1 MVAASYGAVYGAL
14 LAHATRY
21 YVFDA
26 VAMREMAFDVGD
38 GSTPGNEVPVTPDV
52 RDRGLELI
60 RSSVSAIGTFYRFS
74 SSTPTTVPG
83 SAP

>member
-1 MVAASYGAVYGAL
+1 MVAASYGPVYGAL
-14 LAHATRY
+14 LANATRY

-38 GSTPGNEVPVTPDV
+38 GSAPGNEVPVTPDV

-60 RSSVSAIGTFYRFS
+60 RSSVRAIGTYYGFA
-74 SSTPTTVPG
+74 TTPG